1 MKIDIKDYD
10 LVITTKK
17 GVTNLYLNGK
27 EVQGVQEMKYY
38 VCINNL
44 PILTIEKIVDNDGKY
59 YIVGKE
65 VNKKDV

>member
-1 MKIDIKDYD
+1 MKIDTKDFD

-27 EVQGVQEMKYY
+27 EIKGVQEMKYY
-38 VCINNL
+38 ASMKNL

-59 YIVGKE
+59 YIVGEE
-65 VNKKDV
+65 VK